1 MAFLMAAALLWVV
14 GLAFFRSHRIWVFY
28 FPWGAVGL
36 TLLLILFL
44 RGSPVEYHLERAT
57 ALLLQQVMGLLSIP
71 ASVFDR
77 AAGMVLVFIEAEKS
91 WTALGIDIECSGLLE
106 SCVFLG
112 LVFFYPAFSLP
123 KRIFYAST
131 GILAIYLI
139 NLLRLCTIVF
149 LINACGRQAIY
160 LAHTLAGRL
169 VFFFLIVALY
179 WAIFSRPTLAALR
192 GHLHD

>member
-1 MAFLMAAALLWVV
+1 LIATVLIWVA
-14 GLAFFRSHRIWVFY
+14 GLAFLKNHRIWVLY

-44 RGSPVEYHLERAT
+44 RGSPVEYHLERST
-57 ALLLQQVMGLLSIP
+57 GFLLQQAMELFGVP
-71 ASVFDR
+71 ADVFDR
-77 AAGMVLVFIEAEKS
+77 AAGMVLIFIEAEKS

-112 LVFFYPAFSLP
+112 LILFYPAFSLP
-123 KRIFYAST
+123 KRVFIALA
-131 GILAIYLI
+131 GILAIYFI
-139 NLLRLCTIVF
+139 NLVRLGTIVF
-149 LINACGRQAIY
+149 LINTFGRQAIY

-179 WAIFSRPTLAALR
+179 WTVFSRPTLASLR
-192 GHLHD
+192 RQLHD

>member
-1 MAFLMAAALLWVV
+1 MLILAAVFWAA
-14 GLAFFRSHRIWVFY
+14 GLAFFKKNRLWVIY

-36 TLLLILFL
+36 TLLLILLL
-44 RGSPVEYHLERAT
+44 RGSPVEYHLERST
-57 ALLLQQVMGLLSIP
+57 GFLLQQAMGLFGVP
-71 ASVFDR
+71 ADVFDR
-77 AAGMVLVFIEAEKS
+77 AAGLVLVFIEAEKS

-123 KRIFYAST
+123 KRIFSAST
-131 GILAIYLI
+131 GIIAIYLI
-139 NLLRLCTIVF
+139 NLIRLGTIVF
-149 LINACGRQAIY
+149 LINTFGRQAIY

-179 WAIFSRPTLAALR
+179 WAVFSRPTLAALR
-192 GHLHD
+192 RQLHD